1 MSEAFDEFIAFTYKD
16 MIREWRD
23 PVKLSYIISK
33 YNIDLLISRDSN
45 MNPQKIM
52 DHFRKYPLVKEV
64 IMNMGNIVVFP
75 K

>member
-33 YNIDLLISRDSN
+33 YNIDVLISRDSN